1 MNCPIFQQYLSHIRT
16 TSLLKFLSM
25 FVTHQDNFIIQFSDN
40 VCDKIGEPCH
50 CINPFSDNVRDIW
63 GQLPCQIFW
72 QCVWQIRWTVS
83 LYQPIFR
90 QWPWHIRSTT
100 LSNFM
105 TMCVTYQDNCITLSS
120 HFLTMSVTY
129 QANYFFKYRNVE
141 KESEKNYKHKLWLRW
156 AKLKLKIKL

>member
-1 MNCPIFQQYLSHIRT
+1 MIFSFQKHKSRYMNCPIFQQYLSHIRT

-72 QCVWQIRWTVS
+72 QCVWHIKTTVS
-83 LYQPIFR
+83 LYHSIFW
-90 QWPWHIRSTT
+90 QCLWHIRPTT
-100 LSNFM
+100 LSNVAM
-105 TMCVTYQDNCITLSS
+105 E
-120 HFLTMSVTY
+120 
-129 QANYFFKYRNVE
+129 K
-141 KESEKNYKHKLWLRW
+141 KESETRLGLTVSNSTFVFD
-156 AKLKLKIKL
+156 LKE